1 MTLSKAA
8 YQRLS
13 HLKALIRR
21 TPIGRM
27 PWARRAYEVL
37 RGRLGSSSDD
47 GIRLR
52 FGDIVLWFPSSFK
65 PHYVERDYEPITRAW
80 IEREVKPGMRVIDV
94 GAHVGFFTLTMG
106 SLVGPQGRVFAFEP
120 AEENLQYL
128 RENIARNG
136 MKHVEVFPYAVGPTS
151 EMRRFHI
158 TGSSDS
164 HGFYA
169 HPLTETLRTVDVR
182 QVALDD
188 VISQRIDLIKIDV
201 EGAELEA
208 LSGMS
213 VLLERCAGLCVII
226 EWNPACMG
234 HAGYEPLSLPKKL
247 QSLGFDLV
255 VLDDRGGKERGLE
268 STLRAVGEGRVDPSW
283 YVNLAGRR
291 RSSR

>member
-1 MTLSKAA
+1 MTLSKAD
-8 YQRLS
+8 YKRLS
-13 HLKALIRR
+13 HLKSVIRQ
-21 TPIGRM
+21 TPIGRV
-27 PWARRAYEVL
+27 PWARKAYEVL
-37 RGRLGSSSDD
+37 RGRFGFSSDD

-52 FGDIVLWFPSSFK
+52 FGNIVLWFPSAFE

-106 SLVGPQGRVFAFEP
+106 SLVGAQGRVFAFEP

-151 EMRRFHI
+151 EMRKFHI

-169 HPLTETLRTVDVR
+169 HPLTETIRTVDVR

-188 VISQRIDLIKIDV
+188 VISDRIDLIKIDV

-213 VLLERCAGLCVII
+213 ALLERCKNLRVII

-234 HAGYEPLSLPKKL
+234 DAGYEPLSLPQKL
-247 QSLGFDLV
+247 QALGFDLV
-255 VLDDRGGKERGLE
+255 VLDDRRGEARTIE
-268 STLRAVGEGRVDPSW
+268 STMQAVAEGRTEPSW

-291 RSSR
+291 RSKR